1 MHITI
6 PYTPR
11 PQQADL
17 HKNDKRF
24 KICVSHRRWGKSV
37 YAITEILR
45 KALEIKTER
54 KDGRYA
60 YIAPYYRQAKAV
72 AWDYL
77 LYYTKNIPGTKVNQ
91 SELRVDLING
101 SRIRLYGAGD
111 DPDALRGI
119 FLDGCVMDEYADMSP
134 RMWSEVIR
142 PALTDRK
149 GWAIFIGTPKGR
161 NQFWQL
167 YEDAKHEPDWHRA
180 IYRASET
187 GVVDPVELE
196 AAKKQ
201 MGEDEFMQEFEC
213 SWAAAIKGSYYGNL
227 IIEAEQEGRITKVE
241 RDPSL
246 PVHVA
251 WDLGISD
258 SCALWFFQVTMGE
271 IRIINYYESGGVG
284 LDHYVKMME
293 ELPYTYW
300 GDDYLPHDAKVREL
314 GTGRTRAET
323 LINMGR
329 KPRIVPMHKV
339 DDGINAARLLLEH
352 CYFDQEKCEN
362 GLNALRNYQREWDD
376 IKRVFKRNPLH
387 NWASHAS
394 DSFRYL
400 AMAYKNIKPKPK
412 EKDPLEELFKQ
423 PTLDELIDLHLKSE
437 KNRKQP
443 RI

>member
-1 MHITI
+1 MHVTI

-11 PQQADL
+11 PLQASL
-17 HKNDKRF
+17 HQNNKRF

-37 YAITEILR
+37 YAVTELLR
-45 KALEIKTER
+45 RALELKTER
-54 KDGRYA
+54 SDGRYA

-77 LYYTKNIPGTKVNQ
+77 MYYTRDIPGTKINQ
-91 SELRVDLING
+91 SELRVDLLNG

-119 FLDGCVMDEYADMSP
+119 YLDGVILDEYADMSP
-134 RMWSEVIR
+134 RVWSEVVR
-142 PALTDRK
+142 PALVDRK

-161 NQFWQL
+161 NQFWRL
-167 YEDAKHEPDWHRA
+167 YEDAKHDPDWYRV
-180 IYRASET
+180 IYKASET
-187 GVVDPVELE
+187 EVVDPKELL
-196 AAKKQ
+196 AAKQQ
-201 MGEDEFMQEFEC
+201 MGEDEYMQEFEC
-213 SWAAAIKGSYYGNL
+213 SWAAAIKGAYYGNL
-227 IIEAEQEGRITKVE
+227 VIEAEQDGRITKLE
-241 RDPSL
+241 HDEAL

-271 IRIINYYESGGVG
+271 IRIIDYYESGGVG
-284 LDHYVKMME
+284 LDHYVKVME
-293 ELPYTYW
+293 DMPYNYW

-323 LINMGR
+323 LVNMGR
-329 KPRIVPMHKV
+329 RPRIVPMHKV
-339 DDGINAARLLLEH
+339 DDGINAARLLLQH

-376 IKRVFKRNPLH
+376 VKRVFKRSPLH

-400 AMAYKNIKPKPK
+400 AMSYKNLKPKAK
-412 EKDPLEELFKQ
+412 EETALEKLFKQ
-423 PTLDELIDLHLKSE
+423 PTLDEMVELHLKSE

>member
-11 PQQADL
+11 PLQAKL
-17 HKNDKRF
+17 HQNNKRF

-37 YAITEILR
+37 YAVTELLR

-54 KDGRYA
+54 KDGRFA

-77 LYYTKNIPGTKVNQ
+77 MFYTRDIPGTKINQ
-91 SELRVDLING
+91 SELRVDLLNG

-119 FLDGCVMDEYADMSP
+119 YLDGVVLDEYADMSP
-134 RMWSEVIR
+134 RMWSEVVR
-142 PALTDRK
+142 PALVDRK

-161 NQFWQL
+161 NQFWRL
-167 YEDAKHEPDWHRA
+167 YEDAKNLPDW
-180 IYRASET
+180 YRIVYKASET
-187 GVVDPVELE
+187 QVVDPKELV
-196 AAKKQ
+196 AAKQQ
-201 MGEDEFMQEFEC
+201 MGEDEYMQEFEC
-213 SWAAAIKGSYYGNL
+213 SWSAAIKGAYYGNMV
-227 IIEAEQEGRITKVE
+227 IEAEQDGRITKLE
-241 RDPSL
+241 YDEAL

-251 WDLGISD
+251 WDLGIAD

-271 IRIINYYESGGVG
+271 IRIIDYYESGGVG
-284 LDHYVKMME
+284 LDHYVKVME
-293 ELPYTYW
+293 ELPYSYY
-300 GDDYLPHDAKVREL
+300 GNDYLPHDAKVREL

-323 LINMGR
+323 LLNMGR
-329 KPRIVPMHKV
+329 KPRIVPSHKV
-339 DDGINAARLLLEH
+339 DDGINAARLLLQH
-352 CYFDQEKCEN
+352 CYFDQEKCED

-376 IKRVFKRNPLH
+376 IKRVFKRTPLH

-400 AMAYKNIKPKPK
+400 AMAYKNIKPKTIEETAL
-412 EKDPLEELFKQ
+412 EKLFKQ